1 MKHTSFWFIYMSQ
14 EIHPEVNVE
23 KPKYMFMS
31 HCQTA
36 KQNQSMEAPNK
47 SFENVTKLYY
57 FGNKIK
63 T

>member
-1 MKHTSFWFIYMSQ
+1 MSQ